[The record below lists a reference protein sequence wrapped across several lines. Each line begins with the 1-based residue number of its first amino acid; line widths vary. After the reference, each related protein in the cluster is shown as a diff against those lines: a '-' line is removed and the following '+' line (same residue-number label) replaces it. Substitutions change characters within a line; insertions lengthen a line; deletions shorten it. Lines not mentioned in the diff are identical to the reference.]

1 VKLVPT
7 DMRALASVKQELEV
21 AADMHGDNQV
31 SRALSSLIT
40 SDHPLST
47 PLLLTAPVPAPY

>member
-1 VKLVPT
+1 MPT